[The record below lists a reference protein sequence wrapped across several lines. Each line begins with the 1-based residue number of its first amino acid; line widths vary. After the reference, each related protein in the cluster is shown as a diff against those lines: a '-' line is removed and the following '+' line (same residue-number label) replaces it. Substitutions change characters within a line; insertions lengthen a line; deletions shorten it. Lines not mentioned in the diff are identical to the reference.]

1 MSKDWIDVSIPLHN
15 GMVGWPGDCAFRR
28 TLTHSMQGGASNNLS
43 ELLTSA
49 HTGTHMDAPLHFVR
63 DGLSIDSMPLEAVIG
78 RARVIGIRDEEAI
91 RPAELEP
98 HSIAAGDRILFRTRN
113 SERDL
118 TRKAFAKDFVSVSPE
133 AARYLAQR
141 GVRLVGVDYLSVGA
155 FQEESGRETHRA
167 LLSAGIWIVEGLVL
181 KDIAPGEYD
190 LICLPLRIVG
200 SDGAPARAVLRP
212 AQS

>member
-1 MSKDWIDVSIPLHN
+1 MRSPVS
-15 GMVGWPGDCAFRR
+15 
-28 TLTHSMQGGASNNLS
+28 
-43 ELLTSA
+43 
-49 HTGTHMDAPLHFVR
+49 
-63 DGLSIDSMPLEAVIG
+63 
-78 RARVIGIRDEEAI
+78 
-91 RPAELEP
+91 
-98 HSIAAGDRILFRTRN
+98 TRN
-113 SERDL
+113 FPAANANRYVEMGCVS
-118 TRKAFAKDFVSVSPE
+118 AKRTVVVSPE

-200 SDGAPARAVLRP
+200 SDGAPARAVLRSV
-212 AQS
+212 QS

>member
-1 MSKDWIDVSIPLHN
+1 MSSNWIDVSIPLHN
-15 GMVGWPGDCAFRR
+15 GMVGWPGDCAFNRS
-28 TLTHSMQGGASNNLS
+28 LTHSMQSGATNNLS
-43 ELLTSA
+43 QISASA

-63 DGLSIDSMPLEAVIG
+63 NGLAIDSMPLETGIG
-78 RARVIGIRDEEAI
+78 HARVIAI
-91 RPAELEP
+91 EDPAAIQPDELEP
-98 HSIAAGDRILFRTRN
+98 YSIERGERILFRTRN

-118 TRKAFAKDFVSVSPE
+118 SEEPFVKDFVSISPD

-155 FQEESGRETHRA
+155 FQDESGRETHRA
-167 LLSAGIWIVEGLVL
+167 LLSAGVWIVEGLVL
-181 KDIAPGEYD
+181 NNIKPGEYD

-212 AQS
+212 VQA